1 MLNMSMGIGE
11 HIARASIVYIFLFVL
26 IRFIGK
32 KHAGELSPFDLV
44 VLLILSE
51 TVQNSMIGQ
60 DSSLVGGLISAGTLL
75 VLAQAMSFL
84 AWRSRRA
91 ERLISGT
98 PKILVRHGRRRRDT
112 MRQEQISIAELMEA
126 MRREGISNLTDV
138 RAALLENDGT
148 ISIIKRK
155 ADSTE

>member
-1 MLNMSMGIGE
+1 MFDMSMGVGE
-11 HIARASIVYIFLFVL
+11 HIFRAAIVYIFLFLL
-26 IRFIGK
+26 IRFFGK
-32 KHAGELSPFDLV
+32 KHVGELSPFDLV

-60 DSSLVGGLISAGTLL
+60 DMSLVGGLVSATTLL

-91 ERLISGT
+91 ERFIDGT
-98 PKILVRHGRRRRDT
+98 PKILVRHGSRRRDT
-112 MRQEQISIAELMEA
+112 MKHEQISISELMEA
-126 MRREGISNLTDV
+126 MRREGLSNIADV
-138 RAALLENDGT
+138 RAAFLENDGT

-155 ADSTE
+155 ADSTA